1 MPRYFTAAPRR
12 ETLLYRNQSLSYTLV
27 FRSRRTIGFAVRP
40 DGSVHIS
47 APAGTSAEWVAQQVL
62 KKADWILKHQE
73 TFANRPAPVPARNYA
88 AARLFGDA
96 HALDAGSPRA
106 TLAVRAAAL
115 LGGVIFE
122 DDAEGRRTSVTV
134 AADELVLSAPAPL
147 LPAQAEALLHA
158 WYARQAE
165 PLFAESLTRVWPHF
179 AEFNLTRPTLAVRQ
193 MRTRWGSCT
202 PRTARIRLSPE
213 LVRARPEC
221 LDYVLLHE
229 CCHLLVG
236 DHSKAFYDLQTR
248 LMPDWEHWKTK
259 LNALPK

>member
-1 MPRYFTAAPRR
+1 MPRPFSAAPRR
-12 ETLLYRNQSLSYTLV
+12 ETLPYKNQSLHYTLV

-47 APAGTSAEWVAQQVL
+47 APAGTSPEWVAQQVL

-73 TFANRPAPVPARNYA
+73 AFANRPAPAPSRH
-88 AARLFGDA
+88 FE
-96 HALDAGSPRA
+96 AGSLHYYQGQPYRLRFA
-106 TLAVRAAAL
+106 EARRPAVL
-115 LGGVIFE
+115 VDG
-122 DDAEGRRTSVTV
+122 
-134 AADELVLSAPAPL
+134 DELVMATPTPL
-147 LPAQAEALLHA
+147 TPAQTEALLHA
-158 WYARQAE
+158 WYVRQAK
-165 PLFAESLTRVWPHF
+165 PLFAQSLERVWPRF
-179 AEFNLTRPTLAVRQ
+179 AEFNLVRPTLFVRQ
-193 MRTRWGSCT
+193 MRSRWGSCT

-213 LVRARPEC
+213 LVHARPEC

-248 LMPDWEHWKTK
+248 LLPDWERWKAE

>member
-1 MPRYFTAAPRR
+1 MPRPFTAAPRR
-12 ETLLYRNQSLSYTLV
+12 ESLLYRNQSLSYTLV

-47 APAGTSAEWVAQQVL
+47 APSGTSAEWVAQQVL
-62 KKADWILKHQE
+62 KKADWILQHLE
-73 TFANRPAPVPARNYA
+73 NFASRPAPVPARRYE
-88 AARLFGDA
+88 
-96 HALDAGSPRA
+96 AGSPHYYQGQPHRLRFA
-106 TLAVRAAAL
+106 EAPRPAVA
-115 LGGVIFE
+115 VE
-122 DDAEGRRTSVTV
+122 
-134 AADELVLSAPAPL
+134 ADELVLTAPTPL
-147 LPAQAEALLHA
+147 DSAQAEVLLQA
-158 WYARQAE
+158 WYARQAG
-165 PLFAESLTRVWPHF
+165 PLFAESLARVWPRF
-179 AEFNLTRPTLAVRQ
+179 AEFNLARPTLAVRQ

-213 LVRARPEC
+213 LVRASPEC

-248 LMPDWEHWKTK
+248 LMPDWERWKEE

>member
-1 MPRYFTAAPRR
+1 MPRSFTAAPRR
-12 ETLLYRNQSLSYTLV
+12 ETVHYQNQSLSYTLV

-73 TFANRPAPVPARNYA
+73 AFANRPAPIPTRH
-88 AARLFGDA
+88 F
-96 HALDAGSPRA
+96 DAGSPHYYQGQPYQLRFA
-106 TLAVRAAAL
+106 ESRRLAVNL
-115 LGGVIFE
+115 E
-122 DDAEGRRTSVTV
+122 
-134 AADELVLSAPAPL
+134 ADELVIATPTPL
-147 LPAQAEALLHA
+147 TPAQTEALLHT
-158 WYARQAE
+158 WYARQAG
-165 PLFAESLTRVWPHF
+165 PLFAESLDRMWPRF
-179 AEFNLTRPTLAVRQ
+179 AEFKLVRPTLSARY

-221 LDYVLLHE
+221 LDYVVLHE

-236 DHSKAFYDLQTR
+236 DHSKAFYDLQSR
-248 LMPDWEHWKTK
+248 LMPDWERWKTE

>member
-1 MPRYFTAAPRR
+1 MSRPMSRSFSAAPRR
-12 ETLLYRNQSLSYTLV
+12 ETLAYQNQSLSYTLV

-47 APAGTSAEWVAQQVL
+47 APAGTSVEWVAQQVL
-62 KKADWILKHQE
+62 RRADWILKHQQA
-73 TFANRPAPVPARNYA
+73 FANRPAPAPGRSYE
-88 AARLFGDA
+88 
-96 HALDAGSPRA
+96 AGSPHYYQGQPYPLRFA
-106 TLAVRAAAL
+106 EARRPAVSIEAA
-115 LGGVIFE
+115 
-122 DDAEGRRTSVTV
+122 
-134 AADELVLSAPAPL
+134 ELVLAAPAPL
-147 LPAQAEALLHA
+147 APAQAEALLHT
-158 WYARQAE
+158 WYAHQARL
-165 PLFAESLTRVWPHF
+165 LFAESLARVWPRF
-179 AEFNLTRPTLAVRQ
+179 AAFNLTPPTLAVRP

-248 LMPDWEHWKTK
+248 LMPDWERWKTE

>member
-1 MPRYFTAAPRR
+1 MPRSFSAAPRR
-12 ETLLYRNQSLSYTLV
+12 ETIAYRNQSLSYTLV

-73 TFANRPAPVPARNYA
+73 AFASRPAPAPTRH
-88 AARLFGDA
+88 FE
-96 HALDAGSPRA
+96 AGSPHYYQGQAYQLRFAEARRA
-106 TLAVRAAAL
+106 T
-115 LGGVIFE
+115 
-122 DDAEGRRTSVTV
+122 VTV
-134 AADELVLSAPAPL
+134 EAGELIMAAPAPL
-147 LPAQAEALLHA
+147 TPAQTEALLHA
-158 WYARQAE
+158 WYARQAG
-165 PLFAESLTRVWPHF
+165 PLFAESLERVWPRF
-179 AEFNLTRPTLAVRQ
+179 AEFNLTRPTLSVRQ

-202 PRTARIRLSPE
+202 PRSARIRLSPE

-236 DHSKAFYDLQTR
+236 DHSKAFYALQTR
-248 LMPDWEHWKTK
+248 LLPDWERWKAE

>member
-1 MPRYFTAAPRR
+1 MPRSFTAVPRR

-73 TFANRPAPVPARNYA
+73 TFANRPAPVPARNYE
-88 AARLFGDA
+88 
-96 HALDAGSPRA
+96 AGSSHHYQGQPHRLRF
-106 TLAVRAAAL
+106 T
-115 LGGVIFE
+115 E
-122 DDAEGRRTSVTV
+122 DRRTSVTV
-134 AADELVLSAPAPL
+134 AADELILAAPTPL

-248 LMPDWEHWKTK
+248 LMPDWEQWKVE

>member
-1 MPRYFTAAPRR
+1 MPRSFTAAPRR

-27 FRSRRTIGFAVRP
+27 FRSRRTISFAVRP

-73 TFANRPAPVPARNYA
+73 TFANRPAPVPARNYE
-88 AARLFGDA
+88 
-96 HALDAGSPRA
+96 AGSSHHYQGQPHR
-106 TLAVRAAAL
+106 LR
-115 LGGVIFE
+115 F
-122 DDAEGRRTSVTV
+122 AEARRTSVTI
-134 AADELVLSAPAPL
+134 AADELVLAAPAPL
-147 LPAQAEALLHA
+147 LPAQAETLLHA
-158 WYARQAE
+158 WYARQAG
-165 PLFAESLTRVWPHF
+165 PLFSESLARVWPHF

-248 LMPDWEHWKTK
+248 LMPDWEQWKVE

>member
-1 MPRYFTAAPRR
+1 MPRPFTAAPRR
-12 ETLLYRNQSLSYTLV
+12 ETLAYQNQSLSYTLV

-47 APAGTSAEWVAQQVL
+47 APAGTSPEWVAQQVL
-62 KKADWILKHQE
+62 KKADWILKHLE
-73 TFANRPAPVPARNYA
+73 NFASRPAPVPARLYE
-88 AARLFGDA
+88 
-96 HALDAGSPRA
+96 AGSPHYYQGRTYA
-106 TLAVRAAAL
+106 LRFAEAARPA
-115 LGGVIFE
+115 
-122 DDAEGRRTSVTV
+122 VTV
-134 AADELVLSAPAPL
+134 GAEELIVAAPAPL
-147 LPAQAEALLHA
+147 SPVQTEALLHA
-158 WYARQAE
+158 WYTRQAG
-165 PLFAESLTRVWPHF
+165 PLFAESLARVWPRF

-202 PRTARIRLSPE
+202 PRSARIRLSPE

-236 DHSKAFYDLQTR
+236 DHSQAFYDLQTR
-248 LMPDWEHWKTK
+248 LLPDWKQWQTE

>member
-1 MPRYFTAAPRR
+1 MPRSFSAAPRR
-12 ETLLYRNQSLSYTLV
+12 ETLLYRNQSLHYTLV

-47 APAGTSAEWVAQQVL
+47 APAGTSPEWVAQQVL
-62 KKADWILKHQE
+62 RKADWILKHQE
-73 TFANRPAPVPARNYA
+73 TFASRPASTPSRRYE
-88 AARLFGDA
+88 
-96 HALDAGSPRA
+96 AGSPHFYQGQAYSLRFA
-106 TLAVRAAAL
+106 KAPKATVTLADHEMV
-115 LGGVIFE
+115 V
-122 DDAEGRRTSVTV
+122 S
-134 AADELVLSAPAPL
+134 SPAPL
-147 LPAQAEALLHA
+147 TEAETETLLHA
-158 WYARQAE
+158 WYARQAG
-165 PLFAESLTRVWPHF
+165 PLFAESLARVWPRF

-248 LMPDWEHWKTK
+248 LLPDWERWKQE

>member
-1 MPRYFTAAPRR
+1 MPRSFSAAPRR
-12 ETLLYRNQSLSYTLV
+12 ETLLYRNHSLHYTLV

-47 APAGTSAEWVAQQVL
+47 APAGTSPEWVAQQVL
-62 KKADWILKHQE
+62 RKADWILKHQE
-73 TFANRPAPVPARNYA
+73 AFASRPAPAPSRQYE
-88 AARLFGDA
+88 
-96 HALDAGSPRA
+96 AGSQHYYQGQPYTLRFAEAPRPRV
-106 TLAVRAAAL
+106 AV
-115 LGGVIFE
+115 E
-122 DDAEGRRTSVTV
+122 
-134 AADELVLSAPAPL
+134 ADELILSAPAPL
-147 LPAQAEALLHA
+147 TPAQAEALLHA
-158 WYARQAE
+158 WYARQAG
-165 PLFAESLTRVWPHF
+165 PLFAESLARVWPRF
-179 AEFNLTRPTLAVRQ
+179 AGFNLTRPTLSVRQ

-236 DHSKAFYDLQTR
+236 DHSPAFYDLQTR
-248 LMPDWEHWKTK
+248 LLPDWKQWKAE

>member
-1 MPRYFTAAPRR
+1 MPRSFAAVPRH
-12 ETLLYRNQSLSYTLV
+12 EILHYHDQPLAYTLV
-27 FRSRRTIGFAVRP
+27 FRARRTIGFAVRP

-47 APAGTSAEWVAQQVL
+47 APAGTSPEWVAQQVL
-62 KKADWILKHQE
+62 KKADWILKHQKA
-73 TFANRPAPVPARNYA
+73 FARRPAPTPARGYQ
-88 AARLFGDA
+88 
-96 HALDAGSPRA
+96 AGSPHHYQGQPYRLRFAEAARPAVHVA
-106 TLAVRAAAL
+106 T
-115 LGGVIFE
+115 
-122 DDAEGRRTSVTV
+122 
-134 AADELVLSAPAPL
+134 DELVLSSPAPL
-147 LPAQAEALLHA
+147 KPAQAEALLHA
-158 WYARQAE
+158 WYAQQAG
-165 PLFAESLTRVWPHF
+165 PLFAASLARVWPRF

-202 PRTARIRLSPE
+202 PRSARIRLSPE

-248 LMPDWEHWKTK
+248 LMPDWETWKQE

>member
-1 MPRYFTAAPRR
+1 MPRPFTAAPRR
-12 ETLLYRNQSLSYTLV
+12 ETIPYQNKSLHYTLV

-47 APAGTSAEWVAQQVL
+47 APAGTSPEWVAQQVL

-73 TFANRPAPVPARNYA
+73 AFANRPAPAPGRH
-88 AARLFGDA
+88 FEE
-96 HALDAGSPRA
+96 GSPHYYQGRPYRLRFA
-106 TLAVRAAAL
+106 EARRAA
-115 LGGVIFE
+115 VTI
-122 DDAEGRRTSVTV
+122 EG
-134 AADELVLSAPAPL
+134 DELLLAGPAPL
-147 LPAQAEALLHA
+147 TAAQAEALLHA
-158 WYARQAE
+158 WYARQAKA
-165 PLFAESLTRVWPHF
+165 LFAESLARVWPRF
-179 AEFNLTRPTLAVRQ
+179 AEFNLVRPTLFVRQ
-193 MRTRWGSCT
+193 MRSRWGSCT

-236 DHSKAFYDLQTR
+236 DHSKAFYALQTR
-248 LMPDWEHWKTK
+248 LLPDWERWKAE

>member
-1 MPRYFTAAPRR
+1 MPRSFAAAPRR
-12 ETLLYRNQSLSYTLV
+12 ETIFYQNQPLAYTLV
-27 FRSRRTIGFAVRP
+27 FRARRTIGFAVRP

-62 KKADWILKHQE
+62 KKADWILKHQKA
-73 TFANRPAPVPARNYA
+73 FARRPPPTPARNYEA
-88 AARLFGDA
+88 GSLHYYQGQPYRLRLAEAAR
-96 HALDAGSPRA
+96 P
-106 TLAVRAAAL
+106 AVVL
-115 LGGVIFE
+115 E
-122 DDAEGRRTSVTV
+122 
-134 AADELVLSAPAPL
+134 ADELVLHGPAPFG
-147 LPAQAEALLHA
+147 PAQAEALLHA
-158 WYARQAE
+158 WYAQQAG
-165 PLFAESLTRVWPHF
+165 PLFAAALGRVWPRF

-202 PRTARIRLSPE
+202 PRSARIRLSPE

-236 DHSKAFYDLQTR
+236 DHSPAFYTLQTR
-248 LMPDWEHWKTK
+248 LLPDWPRWKQE

>member
-1 MPRYFTAAPRR
+1 MPRSFSAAPRR
-12 ETLLYRNQSLSYTLV
+12 ETLAYQNQSLSYTLV

-47 APAGTSAEWVAQQVL
+47 APAGTSPEWVAQQVL
-62 KKADWILKHQE
+62 KKADWILRHQAE
-73 TFANRPAPVPARNYA
+73 FASRPAPPPSRRYE
-88 AARLFGDA
+88 
-96 HALDAGSPRA
+96 AGSLHYYQGQPYQLR
-106 TLAVRAAAL
+106 LAEA
-115 LGGVIFE
+115 
-122 DDAEGRRTSVTV
+122 RRHAVTV
-134 AADELVLSAPAPL
+134 EANELVLTAPAL
-147 LPAQAEALLHA
+147 LTPAQSEALLHT
-158 WYARQAE
+158 WYTHRARA
-165 PLFAESLTRVWPHF
+165 LFAESLERMWPRF

-202 PRTARIRLSPE
+202 PRSARIRLSPE

-236 DHSKAFYDLQTR
+236 DHSQAFYDLQTR
-248 LMPDWEHWKTK
+248 LMPDWQQWKAE

>member
-1 MPRYFTAAPRR
+1 MPRSFTAAPRR

-27 FRSRRTIGFAVRP
+27 FRSRLTIGFAVRP

-47 APAGTSAEWVAQQVL
+47 APAGTSPEWVAQQVL
-62 KKADWILKHQE
+62 KKADWILKHLE
-73 TFANRPAPVPARNYA
+73 KFANRPAPIPARRYE
-88 AARLFGDA
+88 
-96 HALDAGSPRA
+96 AGSSHYYQGRPHQLR
-106 TLAVRAAAL
+106 
-115 LGGVIFE
+115 F
-122 DDAEGRRTSVTV
+122 AEARRHAVTV
-134 AADELVLSAPAPL
+134 EADELVLATPTPL

-158 WYARQAE
+158 WYARQAG
-165 PLFAESLTRVWPHF
+165 PLFAESLVRVWPRF

-213 LVRARPEC
+213 LVRAHPEC

-248 LMPDWEHWKTK
+248 LMPDWERWKAE

>member
-1 MPRYFTAAPRR
+1 MPRPFSAAPRR
-12 ETLLYRNQSLSYTLV
+12 ETLAYQNQSLHYTLV

-47 APAGTSAEWVAQQVL
+47 APAGTSPEWVAQQVL

-73 TFANRPAPVPARNYA
+73 AFANRPAPSPSRLFEPGSLHYYQGQPYRLRFA
-88 AARLFGDA
+88 AA
-96 HALDAGSPRA
+96 PRPA
-106 TLAVRAAAL
+106 
-115 LGGVIFE
+115 
-122 DDAEGRRTSVTV
+122 VTV
-134 AADELVLSAPAPL
+134 EADELVIAAPTPL
-147 LPAQAEALLHA
+147 TAAQTEALLHA
-158 WYARQAE
+158 WYARQAKT
-165 PLFAESLTRVWPHF
+165 LFAESLARVWPRF
-179 AEFNLTRPTLAVRQ
+179 AEFNLTRPTLFVRQ
-193 MRTRWGSCT
+193 MRSRWGSCT

-213 LVRARPEC
+213 LVRARSEC

-248 LMPDWEHWKTK
+248 LLPDWEHWKSE

>member
-1 MPRYFTAAPRR
+1 MPRSFSAAPRR
-12 ETLLYRNQSLSYTLV
+12 ETLAYQNQSLSYTLV

-47 APAGTSAEWVAQQVL
+47 APAGTSPEWVAQQVL

-73 TFANRPAPVPARNYA
+73 TFASRPAPTPTRH
-88 AARLFGDA
+88 FE
-96 HALDAGSPRA
+96 AGSTHYYQGRA
-106 TLAVRAAAL
+106 YQLRFAEARRPTVTLA
-115 LGGVIFE
+115 G
-122 DDAEGRRTSVTV
+122 
-134 AADELVLSAPAPL
+134 DELLMATPAPL
-147 LPAQAEALLHA
+147 TPAQAEALLHA
-158 WYARQAE
+158 WYARQAG
-165 PLFAESLTRVWPHF
+165 PLFAESLLRVWPRF
-179 AEFNLTRPTLAVRQ
+179 AEFNLTRPILSVRQ

-202 PRTARIRLSPE
+202 PSAARIRLSPE
-213 LVRARPEC
+213 LVHARPEC

-248 LMPDWEHWKTK
+248 LLPDWERWKAE